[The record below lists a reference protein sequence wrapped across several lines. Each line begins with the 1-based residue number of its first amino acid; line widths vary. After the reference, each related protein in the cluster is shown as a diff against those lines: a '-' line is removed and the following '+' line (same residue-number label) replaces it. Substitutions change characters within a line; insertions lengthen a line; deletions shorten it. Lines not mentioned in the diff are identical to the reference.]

1 MMINQ
6 GVVGFDGADD
16 AAALGELLSVGVLTL
31 VNHDFLDNS
40 RRQGTH
46 QLIFKYFNKLA

>member
-16 AAALGELLSVGVLTL
+16 AADVEELLNVGVLTL
-31 VNHDFLDNS
+31 VDHDFLDNS

-46 QLIFKYFNKLA
+46 QFIFKYFSNLA